1 MEAFL
6 LYQVKVAV
14 LLAVFYLGYRLL
26 LGRET
31 FHRFNRIVLITI
43 ALISFVLPFFHITR
57 YVDKPFPATR
67 IESIESQSIGNDN
80 AIQP

>member
-6 LYQVKVAV
+6 LYQIKVAV

-43 ALISFVLPFFHITR
+43 ALI
-57 YVDKPFPATR
+57 
-67 IESIESQSIGNDN
+67 
-80 AIQP
+80 